1 MSSIVAVADVPTASV
16 QITVNNEVVND
27 TFTRVVANG
36 WGNADTGQ
44 AWLTSGGVAAD
55 FSVNG
60 SVGIISVSGTLSDR
74 AVTVDTLM
82 TDQDISVVLDTNTL
96 PTGGGTLYGLMGRRT
111 DVNNHYVAYASV
123 AVTTGVITAVL
134 YKRVAGVV
142 TTLGTAAT
150 TLTIAADTSIRLKLC
165 GTRVQM
171 KVWATAT
178 AEPTAWTISVDDVS
192 PTLTGTRAGT
202 FARRDAGNLTPTA
215 FNFDNFM
222 VDAPYDSIYRVY
234 PDGTRALLRGSP
246 FNFSA
251 SNAVFYD
258 TEAPLQ
264 TAISYQLQG
273 ACSSALLLSS
283 NTVIIESGA
292 DGWLKDP
299 LRPYR
304 DIKLDNCTV
313 HNVQCL
319 STDANIFFQYLA
331 PETYPSASGVF
342 PIVDNARPNV
352 IGQTRKDQQST
363 LGIVSRKLSDVTRI
377 RQLLSPGTQLLLQ
390 LPSRYGWGIET
401 WGSDYAQ
408 VYDDTAQ
415 RLGVDMGVPYRAWA
429 LPFTA
434 ANAPADVNTGGTGGD
449 TIGVP
454 GTLYRDSTATGRTYA
469 QSTAL
474 GRTYLVRSQHPTF

>member
-16 QITVNNEVVND
+16 QVTANNEVVND
-27 TFTRVVANG
+27 TFTRVTANG
-36 WGNADTGQ
+36 WGVADTGQ
-44 AWLTSGGVAAD
+44 AWTTNGGVAAD
-55 FSVNG
+55 FSTNG
-60 SVGIISVSGTLSDR
+60 TVGLISVTATASDR
-74 AVTVDTLM
+74 FVTLDTLAL
-82 TDQDISVVLDTNTL
+82 DQDIQVTLDTNTL
-96 PTGGGTLYGLMGRRT
+96 PTGAGTQYGLTGRWT
-111 DVNNHYVAYASV
+111 DANNHYLGYAAV
-123 AVTTGVITAVL
+123 AVTTGLITAVVA
-134 YKRVAGVV
+134 KRVAGTLTTVASSV
-142 TTLGTAAT
+142 TA
-150 TLTIAADTSIRLKLC
+150 LTIAADATVRFRLC
-165 GTRVQM
+165 GNRVQL
-171 KVWATAT
+171 KIWATAT
-178 AEPTAWTISVDDVS
+178 AEPTAWNVDVTDAT
-192 PTLTGTRAGT
+192 PALTSTRAGT
-202 FARRDAGNLTPTA
+202 FARRDVGNLTPTVFA
-215 FNFDNFM
+215 YDNFG
-222 VDAPYDSIYRVY
+222 VDVPYDSLYRVY

-246 FNFSA
+246 FQFSA
-251 SNAVFYD
+251 NNAVFYD

-264 TAISYQLQG
+264 TAVYYQLQS
-273 ACSSALLLSS
+273 CSTSTTLTS

-319 STDANIFFQYLA
+319 STDANVFFQYLA
-331 PETYPSASGVF
+331 TETYPSASGVF

-352 IGQTRKDQQST
+352 VGQTRKDQQST
-363 LGIVSRKLSDVTRI
+363 LGIVSRKLSDITRI

-390 LPSRYGWGIET
+390 LPSKYGWGIGT
-401 WGSDYAQ
+401 WGSDYMQ
-408 VYDDTAQ
+408 VYDDSAQ
-415 RLGVDMGVPYRAWA
+415 RLGVDMGKPYRAWA